1 MKILIIKPSALGDI
15 VQALPVLTGLKRR
28 WPAAQIDWIVN
39 DSLREI
45 LDGHP
50 CLRRTILYPRRR
62 WTTPSRIPEIWR
74 WGRRLRDEQYDITID
89 LQGLFRS
96 ALMTWAANSP
106 RRIGLLSAREGS
118 RAVYNEYI
126 ADTAISAAER
136 YLTCL
141 EHLDIP
147 VQPLD
152 FQLTARDLLPDELKD
167 FGPYVALHP
176 YSRWRTKLW
185 PWRYYQEL
193 IDSMPDRKFVVVGEG
208 PWFPLEAPG
217 QIVDMRGRLSIGTL
231 VTVLDRAQAVLSTD
245 SGPAHIAGA
254 LGRRTLVLFGA
265 SDWRKTKPSGTNVL
279 VRTDALFCSPC
290 LKRTCWR
297 DTPVECMSLL
307 TPEKIRTTLLS
318 IAS

>member
-1 MKILIIKPSALGDI
+1 LKILIIKPSALGDI

-39 DSLREI
+39 DTLAEI
-45 LDGHP
+45 LEGHP
-50 CLRRTILYPRRR
+50 CLRQTILYPRKR
-62 WTTPSRIPEIWR
+62 WTSPARLPEMWR
-74 WGRRLRDEQYDITID
+74 WGKKLRAERYDITID
-89 LQGLFRS
+89 LQGLMRS
-96 ALMTWAANSP
+96 GLMTWAASSE
-106 RRIGLLSAREGS
+106 RRIGLMSAREGS
-118 RAVYNEYI
+118 RAIYNELI

-152 FQLTARDLLPDELKD
+152 FQLVPRVPLPEALKD

-193 IDSMPDRKFVVVGEG
+193 VDSMPESKFVVVGEG
-208 PWFPLEAPG
+208 PWFPLDAAARL
-217 QIVDMRGRLSIGTL
+217 IDLRGKLSLGAL
-231 VTVLDRAQAVLSTD
+231 VTVLNGAQSMLSTD
-245 SGPAHIAGA
+245 SGPAHIAAA
-254 LGRRTLVLFGA
+254 LGRPTLVLFGA
-265 SDWRKTKPSGTNVL
+265 TDWRKTKPSGAKVA
-279 VRTDALFCSPC
+279 VRTHGLFCSPC

-307 TPEKIRTTLLS
+307 APQKIRTALQAF
-318 IAS
+318 AS